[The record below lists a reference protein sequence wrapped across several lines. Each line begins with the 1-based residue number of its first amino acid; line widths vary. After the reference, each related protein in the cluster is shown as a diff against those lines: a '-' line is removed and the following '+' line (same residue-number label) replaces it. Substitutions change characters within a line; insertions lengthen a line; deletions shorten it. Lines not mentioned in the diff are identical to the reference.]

1 MGGSQ
6 LKKCI
11 LLMLFSVILT
21 LSACSHAEEDTQ
33 EYSGIIGDGQSLG
46 YKYTVIKEQ
55 NKFSWKVG
63 YKGDMSIIQQSS
75 ANEDDLVNYMNAV
88 NDSKL
93 VLVKLIVTVSYLL
106 IIIITT
112 LILYKKRRK
121 ILKDSGVVITVLAGI
136 AIYIAF
142 KASFDL
148 IGLLQDTKYYYLTL
162 TN

>member
-1 MGGSQ
+1 
-6 LKKCI
+6 
-11 LLMLFSVILT
+11 MLFSFTLI
-21 LSACSHAEEDTQ
+21 LSACSQAEEDTQ
-33 EYSGIIGDGQSLG
+33 EYSGIIGDEQSLG
-46 YKYTVIKEQ
+46 YEYTVLKEQ

-63 YKGDMSIIQQSS
+63 YKGDISIIEES
-75 ANEDDLVNYMNAV
+75 AANQDDLVNYMNAV

-93 VLVKLIVTVSYLL
+93 VLAKLIISVSYLL

-112 LILYKKRRK
+112 LILYKKNRK
-121 ILKDSGVVITVLAGI
+121 MLKDSGVVITMLSGI

-148 IGLLQDTKYYYLTL
+148 ISLLQDTKYYYLIL

>member
-1 MGGSQ
+1 MGGIQ

-11 LLMLFSVILT
+11 LLILFSFTLI
-21 LSACSHAEEDTQ
+21 LSACSQAEEDTE
-33 EYSGIIGDGQSLG
+33 EYSGIIGDEQSLG
-46 YKYTVIKEQ
+46 YEYTVLKEQ

-63 YKGDMSIIQQSS
+63 YNGDISIIEEST
-75 ANEDDLVNYMNAV
+75 ANQDDLVNYMNAV

-93 VLVKLIVTVSYLL
+93 ELVTLTLSVSYLL
-106 IIIITT
+106 IIFITT
-112 LILYKKRRK
+112 LILYKRNRK
-121 ILKDSGVVITVLAGI
+121 MLKDIVVVITILSGI

-148 IGLLQDTKYYYLTL
+148 ISLLQDAKYFYLIL

>member
-1 MGGSQ
+1 M
-6 LKKCI
+6 KKCI
-11 LLMLFSVILT
+11 LLMLFSFTLI
-21 LSACSHAEEDTQ
+21 LSACSQAEEDTQ
-33 EYSGIIGDGQSLG
+33 EYSGIIGDEQSLG
-46 YKYTVIKEQ
+46 YEYTVLKEQ

-63 YKGDMSIIQQSS
+63 YKGDISIIEES
-75 ANEDDLVNYMNAV
+75 AANQDDLVNYMNAV

-93 VLVKLIVTVSYLL
+93 VLAKLIISVSYLL

-112 LILYKKRRK
+112 LILYKKNRK
-121 ILKDSGVVITVLAGI
+121 MLKDSGVVITMLSGI

-148 IGLLQDTKYYYLTL
+148 ISLLQNTKYYYLIL

>member
-1 MGGSQ
+1 M
-6 LKKCI
+6 KKCI
-11 LLMLFSVILT
+11 LLMLFSFTLI
-21 LSACSHAEEDTQ
+21 LSACSQEEDTQ
-33 EYSGIIGDGQSLG
+33 EYSESIGDEQSLG
-46 YKYTVIKEQ
+46 YEYTVLKEQ

-63 YKGDMSIIQQSS
+63 YKGDISIIEES
-75 ANEDDLVNYMNAV
+75 AANQDDLVNFMNAV

-93 VLVKLIVTVSYLL
+93 VFAKLIISVSYLL

-112 LILYKKRRK
+112 LILYKKNRK
-121 ILKDSGVVITVLAGI
+121 MLKDSGVVITMLSGI

-148 IGLLQDTKYYYLTL
+148 ISLLQDAKYYYLIL

>member
-1 MGGSQ
+1 MGY
-6 LKKCI
+6 
-11 LLMLFSVILT
+11 
-21 LSACSHAEEDTQ
+21 E
-33 EYSGIIGDGQSLG
+33 
-46 YKYTVIKEQ
+46 YTVLKEQ

-63 YKGDMSIIQQSS
+63 YKGDISIIEESD

-93 VLVKLIVTVSYLL
+93 VLVKLILSVSYLL
-106 IIIITT
+106 IVIITT
-112 LILYKKRRK
+112 LILYKKNRK
-121 ILKDSGVVITVLAGI
+121 MLKGGGVIITMLSGI

-148 IGLLQDTKYYYLTL
+148 ISLLQDAKYYYLIL

>member
-1 MGGSQ
+1 

-11 LLMLFSVILT
+11 LLILFSFTLI
-21 LSACSHAEEDTQ
+21 LSACSQTEEDTE
-33 EYSGIIGDGQSLG
+33 EYTGIIGDEQSLG
-46 YKYTVIKEQ
+46 YEYTVLKEQ

-63 YKGDMSIIQQSS
+63 YKGDISIIEESD
-75 ANEDDLVNYMNAV
+75 ANRNDLVNYMNAV

-93 VLVKLIVTVSYLL
+93 VLAKLILSVSYLI

-112 LILYKKRRK
+112 LILYKKNRK
-121 ILKDSGVVITVLAGI
+121 MLKGSGVVITMLSGI

-142 KASFDL
+142 KSSFDL
-148 IGLLQDTKYYYLTL
+148 IRLLQDTKYYYLIL

>member
-1 MGGSQ
+1 M
-6 LKKCI
+6 KKCI
-11 LLMLFSVILT
+11 LLMLFCFTLI
-21 LSACSHAEEDTQ
+21 LSACSQGEEDTQ
-33 EYSGIIGDGQSLG
+33 EYSGIIGDGKTLG
-46 YKYTVIKEQ
+46 YEYTVTKEQ

-63 YKGDMSIIQQSS
+63 YKGDISIIEESA

-93 VLVKLIVTVSYLL
+93 VLAKLIISVSYIL
-106 IIIITT
+106 IVIITT
-112 LILYKKRRK
+112 LILYKKNRK
-121 ILKDSGVVITVLAGI
+121 MLKDSGVIITILTGI

-148 IGLLQDTKYYYLTL
+148 SSLLQDAKHYYVIL

>member
-1 MGGSQ
+1 
-6 LKKCI
+6 
-11 LLMLFSVILT
+11 MLFSFTLI
-21 LSACSHAEEDTQ
+21 LSACSQEEDTQ
-33 EYSGIIGDGQSLG
+33 EYSESIGDEQSLG
-46 YKYTVIKEQ
+46 YEYTVLKEQ

-63 YKGDMSIIQQSS
+63 YKGDISIIEES
-75 ANEDDLVNYMNAV
+75 AANQDDLVNFMNAV

-93 VLVKLIVTVSYLL
+93 VFAKLIISVSYLL

-112 LILYKKRRK
+112 LILYKKNRK
-121 ILKDSGVVITVLAGI
+121 MLKDSGVVITMLSGI

-148 IGLLQDTKYYYLTL
+148 ISLLQDAKYYYLIL